1 MKTTTESI
9 TLYPG
14 LDDAK
19 LSTESLSTLI
29 DTWSELQIS
38 AVEAVQAPTPNLFS
52 FAETCFFFAVIL
64 KNEQLDSGNEG
75 NFDNQLEARE
85 EKEFERAL
93 KRSMHDA
100 AQARGGGSSSTV
112 AADARWGEFTSQE
125 AQRSKPLQKIEQNL
139 DVYKREEVPHDL
151 MSSAYDMDDDISN
164 YGFQSPAL
172 EPRGDS
178 SVTYSPHRPSL
189 YHDEERIGAYGAREE
204 LPLSS
209 LSRQFEPPTSTF
221 LANHN
226 NRNLGQS
233 TSYIHFDDTARRKKA
248 IGIVYLTCSPLEN
261 VPAGEASIGIILT
274 PEARGNGLAR
284 QATELVLSWVFE
296 DIGFH
301 RVQAGI
307 LDSPNKDRAISM
319 FTQL

>member
-9 TLYPG
+9 TLSPG

-29 DTWSELQIS
+29 DMWSELQIS
-38 AVEAVQAPTPNLFS
+38 TVEAVQAPTPNLFS

-64 KNEQLDSGNEG
+64 KNEPLDSGNEG
-75 NFDNQLEARE
+75 NFSNNQLEE
-85 EKEFERAL
+85 EEFERAL
-93 KRSMHDA
+93 KRSVHDA
-100 AQARGGGSSSTV
+100 AHARGGGSSSTV
-112 AADARWGEFTSQE
+112 AAGKYTSQE
-125 AQRSKPLQKIEQNL
+125 VQRPKPLRKFEQNS
-139 DVYKREEVPHDL
+139 DIYKREELPHDL
-151 MSSAYDMDDDISN
+151 MSLPYDMDDDTPMH
-164 YGFQSPAL
+164 GFHSPSL
-172 EPRGDS
+172 EPWRDS
-178 SVTYSPHRPSL
+178 SVTYSAHEPSL
-189 YHDEERIGAYGAREE
+189 YHDQARMSAHGAREE
-204 LPLSS
+204 FPLSS

-221 LANHN
+221 LGDHN

-233 TSYIHFDDTARRKKA
+233 PYVDFDNTTRQKKA
-248 IGIVYLTCSPLEN
+248 IGIVYLACSPLEN

-274 PEARGNGLAR
+274 PEARGKGLAR
-284 QATELVLSWVFE
+284 QATELVLSWVFD